1 MTITTRRARVL
12 HLAYAC
18 SPWKGSEPGVGWN
31 RAVEAAKYSDV
42 WVITEGNEFKHQ
54 VLGHLS
60 EGGDIPGL
68 NFIFVGKTDFE
79 ERLSRLPGCY
89 YVAYNLWHRR
99 AYRVAKELHA
109 ELDFDLVHQV
119 NMCGYREP
127 GYLWKLNVPFIWGP
141 IGGVQNC
148 PTRLLPQIAFR
159 ESTSEIV
166 RAAINGLQ
174 LRFSRRVRKAA
185 TRARV
190 MLVANQAI
198 QSEFEAVV
206 GCETESMCEIG
217 TRQIAAQRD
226 QTDSTQPLRVL
237 WAGECRERKG
247 MAMFLKAVAALP
259 NGVEVKVRVLG
270 EGPARKR
277 WEKRTEQL
285 GIAHRF
291 EWMGWLPHAEALQQY
306 SWADIL
312 AFTSLRDTTGTVV
325 LEALSTGV
333 PVVSW
338 NHQGV
343 GDIVTDSS
351 GIKIDLANPDVMIGQ
366 LRDALV
372 NLSRDRGLLKRLSD
386 GALERATDYLW
397 RHQGE
402 RMRDHY
408 RAAIGDGFDWTNRR
422 TTDQTDDAHNLPQPQ
437 EVTQ

>member
-1 MTITTRRARVL
+1 MSKTPRRARVL

-54 VLGHLS
+54 VLGHLG
-60 EGGDIPGL
+60 EVGEIPGV

-99 AYRVAKELHA
+99 AYRAAQDLHA
-109 ELDFDLVHQV
+109 ELGFDLVHQV

-127 GYLWKLNVPFIWGP
+127 GYLWKLNAPFVWGP

-148 PTRLLPQIAFR
+148 PTRLVPQMAFR
-159 ESTSEIV
+159 ERVSEIC
-166 RAAINGLQ
+166 RTAINSLQ
-174 LRFSRRVRKAA
+174 LQFSRRVRKAA
-185 TRARV
+185 SRARV

-206 GCETESMCEIG
+206 GRKTDTMCEIG
-217 TRQIAAQRD
+217 TRQIAEER
-226 QTDSTQPLRVL
+226 DSTDASQSLRIL
-237 WAGECRERKG
+237 WAGECRARKG
-247 MAMFLKAVAALP
+247 MAMLLKAVAALP
-259 NGVEVKVRVLG
+259 HDVEVKVRVLG

-277 WEKRTEQL
+277 WEKRTEAL
-285 GIAHRF
+285 GIADRF
-291 EWMGWLPHAEALQQY
+291 EWMGWLPHDEALQQY
-306 SWADIL
+306 KWADTL

-325 LEALSTGV
+325 LEALSSGV

-343 GDIVTDSS
+343 GDIVTKSS
-351 GIKIDLANPDVMIGQ
+351 GIKIDLANPGVMIAQ
-366 LRDALV
+366 LRDSLV
-372 NLSRDRGLLKRLSD
+372 SLSRDRRLLKRLSD
-386 GALERATDYLW
+386 GALVRAEDYLW
-397 RHQGE
+397 QRQGE

-408 RAAIGDGFDWTNRR
+408 RDAIGDGFDWTDR
-422 TTDQTDDAHNLPQPQ
+422 QAAGQPDDAHNLPQPQ
-437 EVTQ
+437 EATQ